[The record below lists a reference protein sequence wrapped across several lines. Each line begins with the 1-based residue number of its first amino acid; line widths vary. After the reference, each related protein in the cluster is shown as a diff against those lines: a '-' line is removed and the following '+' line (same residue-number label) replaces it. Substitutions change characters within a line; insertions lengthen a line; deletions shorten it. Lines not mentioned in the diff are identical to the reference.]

1 MVGGSGMLGR
11 YLFIQALR
19 YAEASAIQP
28 LIYLQLVVAT
38 VGVVAFDEVLDAVTA
53 LGAAMV
59 VGAGL
64 YTLRSGRAQA
74 AGQLAGWIGLHPG
87 RLGRANILTMPTPE
101 PVVRLRAV
109 EKLVHEGGAARAVLS
124 GVDLEV
130 GPGEAVALLGR
141 SGSGK
146 STLLNLIAG
155 IDEPDG
161 GQVVTAGLDVTSAD
175 ERARAA
181 PPLAGLRLPVVPP
194 AADADGRGEHR
205 RRWTGRSRRVGKP
218 RSGRRA
224 LQRVGLADR
233 AGAWPR
239 VLSGGEQQRVA
250 VARALASRP
259 RLCDEPRA
267 TSTTRR
273 RARARPD
280 LAATRRAGLR
290 RGLGYAQP
298 RGRGICDRQ
307 LRLEGGQLR
316 AVEEAATENA

>member
-1 MVGGSGMLGR
+1 
-11 YLFIQALR
+11 
-19 YAEASAIQP
+19 
-28 LIYLQLVVAT
+28 
-38 VGVVAFDEVLDAVTA
+38 
-53 LGAAMV
+53 
-59 VGAGL
+59 
-64 YTLRSGRAQA
+64 
-74 AGQLAGWIGLHPG
+74 
-87 RLGRANILTMPTPE
+87 MPTPE
-101 PVVRLRAV
+101 PVVCLRAV
-109 EKLVHEGGAARAVLS
+109 EKLVREGGAARAVLS

-130 GPGEAVALLGR
+130 GPSEAVALLGR

-181 PPLAGLRLPVVPP
+181 LRTRSLGFVFQSFHLLPTLTVAENIALPMELAGL
-194 AADADGRGEHR
+194 AASE
-205 RRWTGRSRRVGKP
+205 SRARV
-218 RSGRRA
+218 A
-224 LQRVGLADR
+224 ELLQRVGLADR

-259 RLCDEPRA
+259 RLLLCDEPTGNLDDAAAALVLDLISQLRA
-267 TSTTRR
+267 EQGCAVVLVTHS
-273 RARARPD
+273 RA
-280 LAATRRAGLR
+280 AAA
-290 RGLGYAQP
+290 
-298 RGRGICDRQ
+298 ICDRQ

>member
-1 MVGGSGMLGR
+1 
-11 YLFIQALR
+11 
-19 YAEASAIQP
+19 
-28 LIYLQLVVAT
+28 
-38 VGVVAFDEVLDAVTA
+38 
-53 LGAAMV
+53 
-59 VGAGL
+59 
-64 YTLRSGRAQA
+64 
-74 AGQLAGWIGLHPG
+74 
-87 RLGRANILTMPTPE
+87 MPTPE
-101 PVVRLRAV
+101 PVVCLRAV

-181 PPLAGLRLPVVPP
+181 LRTRSLGFVFQSFHLLPTLTVAENVALPLELAGL
-194 AADADGRGEHR
+194 AASE
-205 RRWTGRSRRVGKP
+205 SRARV
-218 RSGRRA
+218 A
-224 LQRVGLADR
+224 ELLQRVGLADR

-259 RLCDEPRA
+259 RLLLCDEPTGNLDDAAAALVLDLISQLRA
-267 TSTTRR
+267 EQGCAVVLVTHS
-273 RARARPD
+273 RA
-280 LAATRRAGLR
+280 AAA
-290 RGLGYAQP
+290 
-298 RGRGICDRQ
+298 ICDRQ

>member
-1 MVGGSGMLGR
+1 
-11 YLFIQALR
+11 
-19 YAEASAIQP
+19 
-28 LIYLQLVVAT
+28 
-38 VGVVAFDEVLDAVTA
+38 
-53 LGAAMV
+53 
-59 VGAGL
+59 
-64 YTLRSGRAQA
+64 
-74 AGQLAGWIGLHPG
+74 
-87 RLGRANILTMPTPE
+87 MPTPE
-101 PVVRLRAV
+101 PVVCLRAV
-109 EKLVHEGGAARAVLS
+109 EKLVREGGAARAVLS

-130 GPGEAVALLGR
+130 GPSEAVALLGR

-181 PPLAGLRLPVVPP
+181 LRTRSLGFVFQSFHLLPTLTVAENIALPLELAGL
-194 AADADGRGEHR
+194 AASE
-205 RRWTGRSRRVGKP
+205 SRARV
-218 RSGRRA
+218 A
-224 LQRVGLADR
+224 ELLQRVGLADR

-259 RLCDEPRA
+259 RLLLCDEPTGNLDDAAAALVLDLISQLRA
-267 TSTTRR
+267 EQGCAVVLVTHS
-273 RARARPD
+273 RA
-280 LAATRRAGLR
+280 AAA
-290 RGLGYAQP
+290 
-298 RGRGICDRQ
+298 ICDRQ